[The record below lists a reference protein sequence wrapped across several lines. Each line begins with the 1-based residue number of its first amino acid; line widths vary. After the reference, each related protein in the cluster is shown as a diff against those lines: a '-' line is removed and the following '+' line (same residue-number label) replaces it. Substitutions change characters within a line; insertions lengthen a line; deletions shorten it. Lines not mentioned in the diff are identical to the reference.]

1 MERLRQRADF
11 VAAARGQ
18 RTTGPAF
25 VVQKRCRADDGPAR
39 IGFTVTKKVGSAPQ
53 RNRIRRRLREVARQ
67 TATESLV
74 SHDDLV
80 IVARRAALSRDF
92 QAMRDDLR
100 VALRRLAQTNASHA

>member
-25 VVQKRCRADDGPAR
+25 VVQKRRRDDDGPAR

-67 TATESLV
+67 TAMDLLI

-92 QAMRDDLR
+92 ESLREDLR
-100 VALRRLAQTNASHA
+100 VALRRLAPANASHA

>member
-18 RTTGPAF
+18 RSTSPAF
-25 VVQKRCRADDGPAR
+25 VVQKRRRDDDGPTR

-67 TATESLV
+67 MSTDALV
-74 SHDDLV
+74 AHDDLV

-92 QAMRDDLR
+92 AAMRDDLA
-100 VALRRLAQTNASHA
+100 VALRRLARSTASHA